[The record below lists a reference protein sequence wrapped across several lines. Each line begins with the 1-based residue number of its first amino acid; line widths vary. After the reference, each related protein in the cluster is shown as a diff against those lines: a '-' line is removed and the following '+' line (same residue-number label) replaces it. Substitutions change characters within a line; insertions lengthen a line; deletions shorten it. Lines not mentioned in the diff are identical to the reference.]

1 MKLIKI
7 KLKKISRGIH
17 LISREIDFLTQVFL
31 TLKHV
36 SLTTKILKRMET
48 TLFSTELEQK
58 SCLCDKLTLTYGPVF
73 EIGT

>member
-7 KLKKISRGIH
+7 KLKKKFPRGIYQISRKT
-17 LISREIDFLTQVFL
+17 EFQTQVYL

-48 TLFSTELEQK
+48 TLFSIELEQK
-58 SCLCDKLTLTYGPVF
+58 SCLCDKLTLT
-73 EIGT
+73 

>member
-7 KLKKISRGIH
+7 KWKKKFPRGIYQISRKT
-17 LISREIDFLTQVFL
+17 EFQTQVYL

-48 TLFSTELEQK
+48 TLFSIELEQK
-58 SCLCDKLTLTYGPVF
+58 SCLCDKLTLT
-73 EIGT
+73 

>member
-7 KLKKISRGIH
+7 KLKKKFPRGIYQ
-17 LISREIDFLTQVFL
+17 ISRETEFQTQVYL

-48 TLFSTELEQK
+48 TLFSIELEQK
-58 SCLCDKLTLTYGPVF
+58 SCLCDKLTLT
-73 EIGT
+73 